1 MPQITAL
8 MIDSRE
14 PDSIKNL
21 KFGGIPT
28 TVTMLETGD
37 IYAVTDD
44 GHTLVIERKTQDD
57 FLNTLKDER
66 LFPQMARM
74 VEKRNAQFAAGEPV
88 TEWAYLVIEE
98 PFTADRNGKVITS
111 RGVTGWTWASLQGTL
126 LSIQE
131 LGVMVVYA
139 NGALDYQDCI
149 LRIGRR
155 NRTPEMRVMPAK
167 VPNVLGPAE
176 VFITS
181 LPGIGI
187 ERAQEVL
194 EWAGHNVAHALI
206 GLTDMDIKSPVGLAM
221 RRRVRDVIGLEDGY
235 NLELTFT
242 PKGE

>member
-1 MPQITAL
+1 MPQITAI
-8 MIDSRE
+8 MIDRRE
-14 PDSIKNL
+14 PESIKKL
-21 KFGGIPT
+21 TFGGIPT

-66 LFPQMARM
+66 LFPQLARM
-74 VEKRNAQFAAGEPV
+74 VEKRNAQITNGEPV

-111 RGVTGWTWASLQGTL
+111 RGVTGWSWASLQGRL

-155 NRTPEMRVMPAK
+155 NRDSQMRVMPAK
-167 VPNVLGPAE
+167 TPNVLGPAE
-176 VFITS
+176 VFLTS

-194 EWAGHNVAHALI
+194 EWADHNVAHALI

-221 RRRVRDVIGLEDGY
+221 RRRVREVIGLDEGY